1 MLIIGQSFIGTDGKN
16 PTKQSEPTEQRYS
29 IICPNMGGRQE
40 GERREG
46 WGQSLQ
52 HQLEEGLQIELLVSH
67 SGDRGTAG
75 STGCHPQSRF
85 SKRPCLKGER
95 QRARQQRSCG
105 SLHLHHANP
114 VLNSGQRNTKILDW
128 QELHKLFSL
137 IDDPKEPTFTKP
149 LNPSPSKTAGDQI
162 DLQNRL
168 HLYTLHCTI
177 GK

>member
-128 QELHKLFSL
+128 
-137 IDDPKEPTFTKP
+137 
-149 LNPSPSKTAGDQI
+149 
-162 DLQNRL
+162 
-168 HLYTLHCTI
+168 
-177 GK
+177 